1 MSQPGRDG
9 VNEWNKY
16 GPTAARRH
24 GRPGREVRPS
34 SITID
39 VHSHVGVP
47 RAAELVKP
55 HLQAASMPLVAFAD
69 AATRSLNQKQEA
81 DIAARGSLD
90 RRLADLDA
98 MGLDMQVV
106 KPPPPQC
113 YYAVPI
119 DVAVAAARVVNDGIA
134 EFVARRP
141 HRLKGFGTVPMPDGN
156 EAAKELERCANELG
170 FKGVQVLTNVNGK
183 ELSDPAFAPF
193 WRKAEELGMLV
204 VIHPNGFTEGAR
216 LSRFYFNNVIGNP
229 LETTIALHYLI
240 FEGVLERHPKLKI
253 LAVHGGGYLASY
265 SGRIDHAW
273 GARSDCH
280 GDLPHPPTTYLRRI
294 YFDTV
299 VFTPHQ
305 LRELVRL
312 YGAEHVLMGTDYPFD
327 MADYDPVGHVC
338 GADLDAESV
347 AAICGGNV
355 KRLLEL

>member
-1 MSQPGRDG
+1 MSQ
-9 VNEWNKY
+9 WNKY
-16 GPTAARRH
+16 GPTAARTH
-24 GRPGREVRPS
+24 GRPGRENRPNS
-34 SITID
+34 VTID

-47 RAAELVKP
+47 RAAAFVRP
-55 HLQAASMPLVAFAD
+55 HLSRDAMPLVSFAD
-69 AATRSLNQKQEA
+69 AATRALNEKQEA
-81 DIAARGSLD
+81 DIAARGSLE

-98 MGLDMQVV
+98 MGLDVQIV

-119 DVAVAAARVVNDGIA
+119 EIAVESARMVNDGIA
-134 EFVARRP
+134 EFVGQRP
-141 HRLKGFGTVPMPDGN
+141 DRFKGFGTVPMPDGN
-156 EAAKELERCANELG
+156 EAAKELDRCVAELG
-170 FKGVQVLTNVNGK
+170 FKGVQILTNVNGK

-193 WRKAEELGMLV
+193 WKKAEELGCLV
-204 VIHPNGFTEGAR
+204 VIHPNGFTEGSR

-240 FEGVLERHPKLKI
+240 FDGVLERHPDLKI

-273 GARSDCH
+273 GARSDSR
-280 GDLPHPPTTYLRRI
+280 GSLPHPPTTYLKRL

-305 LRELVRL
+305 LQELVRL
-312 YGAEHVLMGTDYPFD
+312 YGPEHIFMGTDYPFD

-338 GADLDAESV
+338 GAGLDAAAT
-347 AAICGGNV
+347 AAICGGNAG
-355 KRLLEL
+355 RLLG

>member
-1 MSQPGRDG
+1 

-24 GRPGREVRPS
+24 GPPGREVRPS

-81 DIAARGSLD
+81 DIVARSSLD
-90 RRLADLDA
+90 QRLADLDA

-113 YYAVPI
+113 YYAVPLEI
-119 DVAVAAARVVNDGIA
+119 AVEAARVVNDGIA
-134 EFVARRP
+134 EFVAQRP
-141 HRLKGFGTVPMPDGN
+141 DRLKGFGTVPMPDGS
-156 EAAKELERCANELG
+156 EAARELERCATELG
-170 FKGVQVLTNVNGK
+170 FKGVQILTNVNGR

-204 VIHPNGFTEGAR
+204 VIHPNGFTEASR

-240 FEGVLERHPKLKI
+240 FDGVLERHPNLKI

-273 GARSDCH
+273 GARSDSH

-312 YGAEHVLMGTDYPFD
+312 YGADHILMGTDYPFD

-347 AAICGGNV
+347 AAICGGNAIQV
-355 KRLLEL
+355 LGITD